1 MKLVYNET
9 VLLCCFIDLEQKKTF
24 VLIYNNNL
32 LVLFFIFASIF
43 VSIPDFAWIVATED
57 KVKTC
62 FDKNKSYRSR
72 SLLFNFCM
80 KMVCNSNLMY
90 SILDYINSIPQWLH
104 SSQVQDNLFQYTLK
118 QKSIMRRWKIT
129 KQIFATIVIVDLWID
144 RQRNANCIYSNL
156 NEQKVV

>member
-1 MKLVYNET
+1 
-9 VLLCCFIDLEQKKTF
+9 
-24 VLIYNNNL
+24 
-32 LVLFFIFASIF
+32 
-43 VSIPDFAWIVATED
+43 
-57 KVKTC
+57 
-62 FDKNKSYRSR
+62 
-72 SLLFNFCM
+72 
-80 KMVCNSNLMY
+80 MVCNSNLMY

-104 SSQVQDNLFQYTLK
+104 SSQVQDNLFQYTLQ